1 MRCEVCDDTNKY
13 FAQSERECTNCPKF
27 SRIGIVAG
35 IFTGI
40 FLCVFIIKYIAR
52 QYRDIEQFFLK
63 ILSALTAIGIQA
75 KFKIFISFCQVVVTI
90 QPIYGVRM
98 HSAFTSW
105 FSLFDIF
112 NFGLEETFG
121 IPGSCF
127 GSMKA
132 RLLIGAGWPYALA
145 LFMISGIFIY
155 TFTINLRR
163 LERKDALARFFFLSL
178 RGVIFIFYL
187 VLPSVSRQIFDARTC
202 ESFDSDDARNE
213 LSSYLIA
220 DWSVKCDSEDSG
232 YKALTQVFWALFGIS
247 PVAIP
252 VGGFFLLV
260 LIRPSVQSN
269 TTTPLADACRFLW
282 VDYNRDLMLWEVI
295 DVVRKISLTGL
306 ILFID
311 TEEGSERILRL
322 LVAQS

>member
-1 MRCEVCDDTNKY
+1 MTGTNANSERLNEDPTTFCFPCPPNTGCDKNTTIETIKGAPGFWRASLQTQTFYECDRSVGVCLGGVSCAKGHNGVRCEVCDDTNKY
-13 FAQSERECTNCPKF
+13 FAQSEGECTTCPKF

-52 QYRDIEQFFLK
+52 QYREIEQFFLK
-63 ILSALTAIGIQA
+63 TLSALTAIGIQA

-187 VLPSVSRQIFDARTC
+187 VLPSVSRQIFDARHA
-202 ESFDSDDARNE
+202 SR
-213 LSSYLIA
+213 
-220 DWSVKCDSEDSG
+220 
-232 YKALTQVFWALFGIS
+232 LTQMTLGMI
-247 PVAIP
+247 
-252 VGGFFLLV
+252 
-260 LIRPSVQSN
+260 
-269 TTTPLADACRFLW
+269 LA
-282 VDYNRDLMLWEVI
+282 V
-295 DVVRKISLTGL
+295 T
-306 ILFID
+306 
-311 TEEGSERILRL
+311 
-322 LVAQS
+322 